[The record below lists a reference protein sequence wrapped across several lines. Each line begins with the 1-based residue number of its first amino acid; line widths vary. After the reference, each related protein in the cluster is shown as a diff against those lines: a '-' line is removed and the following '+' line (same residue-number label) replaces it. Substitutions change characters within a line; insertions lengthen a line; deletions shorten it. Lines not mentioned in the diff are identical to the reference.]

1 MSTRQVK
8 KLLFY
13 LLAVLL
19 GGCVPVMSLH
29 SLYTKENV
37 VFEEKLLGTWVDDP
51 NGPEVIWEF
60 THIDEPKNAYK
71 LIFSDDK
78 GKKGSFVAHLVKLE
92 NSLFLDV
99 FPDEFPCDT
108 EDPNKTDWLY
118 NVFFLV
124 PVHTFIK
131 IDSIE
136 PQLKMRLTDDDKMA
150 ELLKEDPN
158 AVKHTSIED
167 RFILTASTKELQ
179 AFVLKYAD
187 DNRVF
192 TNEVVL
198 NRRET
203 GKTNTLKA
211 IEP

>member
-1 MSTRQVK
+1 MKVK

-13 LLAVLL
+13 LLAALL

-29 SLYTKENV
+29 SLYTEENV

-71 LIFSDDK
+71 LIFSGDK

-136 PQLKMRLTDDDKMA
+136 PQLKMRLTDDEKMA
-150 ELLKEDPN
+150 ELFKEDPN
-158 AVKHTSIED
+158 VIKHMSIED
-167 RFILTASTKELQ
+167 RLILTASTEELQ

-187 DNRVF
+187 DSRVF
-192 TNEVVL
+192 PDEIVL

-203 GKTNTLKA
+203 EKTNTLKA
-211 IEP
+211 IGP